1 MLSIV
6 LLAIVFLYRRFRR
19 TAGDVP
25 WTCQAAAAIALS
37 FGVVT
42 AIAGAGQSVPVAFFT
57 LSEREYR
64 NLQVLWFT
72 TGAMLLY
79 RGHRRPYPSCGAS
92 RLLKNPGD
100 RAVF

>member
-42 AIAGAGQSVPVAFFT
+42 AIAGAGQSVPVPFFT
-57 LSEREYR
+57 LSEREYG
-64 NLQVLWFT
+64 NLQVLCPLVHDWRDVSVSR
-72 TGAMLLY
+72 ASEAVPEL
-79 RGHRRPYPSCGAS
+79 RG
-92 RLLKNPGD
+92 
-100 RAVF
+100 